1 MSMCVIESAYLQYH
15 YEFRHCVHVCNRV
28 QLIYSITVNLDTVSM
43 CVIELAYLQYHCEL
57 RHCVHVCN
65 RVSLST
71 VSL

>member
-1 MSMCVIESAYLQYH
+1 M
-15 YEFRHCVHVCNRV
+15 
-28 QLIYSITVNLDTVSM
+28 NLDTVSM
-43 CVIELAYLQYHCEL
+43 CVIELAYLQYHYEL